1 MGPLNMCIGTQTRT
15 GQGSG
20 TLAEVSVGAKI
31 KDTDNFATRARGAG

>member
-1 MGPLNMCIGTQTRT
+1 MELLNMRIGTQMRT

-31 KDTDNFATRARGAG
+31 RDTNNLATRARDAR

>member
-1 MGPLNMCIGTQTRT
+1 MEPLNMCIRTRSET

-31 KDTDNFATRARGAG
+31 RDTDNFATRARDAG